1 MEVKQHNTPTKGKF
15 YIEADGKEAAMMH
28 YVWAGDDKFIIDH
41 TEVNEQFEGRGLGK
55 QLVKAAVLY
64 ARANGIKIVPL
75 CPFAKGIF
83 DRVEEFRDVLA

>member
-1 MEVKQHNTPTKGKF
+1 MDVKQHNTPTKGRF
-15 YIEADGKEAAMMH
+15 YIEADGTEAAMMH

-64 ARANGIKIVPL
+64 ARANNIKIVPL
-75 CPFAKGIF
+75 CPFAKGVF
-83 DRVEEFRDVLA
+83 DRVEEYRDVLV